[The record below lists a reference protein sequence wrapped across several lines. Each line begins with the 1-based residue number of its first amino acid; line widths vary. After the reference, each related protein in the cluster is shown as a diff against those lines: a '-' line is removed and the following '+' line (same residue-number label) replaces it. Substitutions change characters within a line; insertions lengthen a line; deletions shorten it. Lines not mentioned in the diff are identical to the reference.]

1 MRGRPCTCNSQTEE
15 ESEGEKIDR
24 RTRGQPLLSLSLL
37 VINDWETKTEGAP
50 SPATNKLEKCPP
62 FVRLP
67 KTPPTPRS
75 RRRRLVTP
83 RRARAQIWPAAAA
96 SIAAEEKA
104 ERAWRPGILLRSLPR
119 RYPDCGLWTQSGL
132 INWNFRISRQ
142 SLDIYLQV
150 PKYKLK
156 TCNRSITFVNILFP

>member
-1 MRGRPCTCNSQTEE
+1 MSYGDRARRQPQHTCEGGPVTLKRKRNPRGKKLTV
-15 ESEGEKIDR
+15 GAAR
-24 RTRGQPLLSLSLL
+24 RPLLSLSLLL

-67 KTPPTPRS
+67 KTPPTPPRS

-83 RRARAQIWPAAAA
+83 RRARPQIWPAAAA

-119 RYPDCGLWTQSGL
+119 RYPECGLWAQSGL
-132 INWNFRISRQ
+132 INWNFRISR
-142 SLDIYLQV
+142 LLI
-150 PKYKLK
+150 
-156 TCNRSITFVNILFP
+156 

>member
-1 MRGRPCTCNSQTEE
+1 MRICRGKRLFASSIVSWRSSEATTTSHMPGTPCTCNSQTEE

-24 RTRGQPLLSLSLL
+24 RTRGGHSCLSLL

-67 KTPPTPRS
+67 KTPPPTPTPRS

-83 RRARAQIWPAAAA
+83 RRASVAPNLARCCKHRSRRKCQA
-96 SIAAEEKA
+96 SVEAGHTSSQFF
-104 ERAWRPGILLRSLPR
+104 PSLP
-119 RYPDCGLWTQSGL
+119 
-132 INWNFRISRQ
+132 
-142 SLDIYLQV
+142 
-150 PKYKLK
+150 
-156 TCNRSITFVNILFP
+156 

>member
-1 MRGRPCTCNSQTEE
+1 MRICLGKRSFASSIVSWRSSEATTTSHMRGRPCTCNSQTEE

-83 RRARAQIWPAAAA
+83 RRASEAPNLARCCCKHRSPRKGRASVEAGHTSSQFTSSLGAIH
-96 SIAAEEKA
+96 
-104 ERAWRPGILLRSLPR
+104 LLR
-119 RYPDCGLWTQSGL
+119 
-132 INWNFRISRQ
+132 
-142 SLDIYLQV
+142 
-150 PKYKLK
+150 
-156 TCNRSITFVNILFP
+156 